1 MSEATYLHVLV
12 RVCMYLP
19 TDRCMS
25 TNEVGSSEAGPSGA
39 VPSPLPWHVRP
50 DGSDDEFEDV
60 RHVES
65 DDYDADIIPMSS

>member
-1 MSEATYLHVLV
+1 
-12 RVCMYLP
+12 
-19 TDRCMS
+19 MS